1 MIHRLLVLA
10 VLAPLAIAPAVANDR
25 PLTDD
30 ERAKLAAAVKAEGCE
45 GGKFEFDD
53 GAFEVDDARCSDG
66 RTYDLDFDVQFRLIG
81 KDLED

>member
-10 VLAPLAIAPAVANDR
+10 ALAPLAIAPIVANAR

-45 GGKFEFDD
+45 GGRFEYDD
-53 GAFEVDDARCSDG
+53 GAFEVDEARCSDG
-66 RTYDLDFDVQFRLIG
+66 RTYDLEFDAQFRLTG